1 MAIIAKETLAATM
14 STESGSQCTIQGDY
28 NSCPAGADFQYAG
41 EDQTL
46 QAFLKCPLDS
56 VAQSGF
62 ILASQ
67 KGLCE
72 CDAALLDGNGTVM
85 EDMECDCFACPDGS
99 RFGFAYSCTTP
110 IAGPCK
116 TFDCFGN
123 CNNPGFNPLN
133 LDRETFG
140 PTEAPVA
147 PASVA
152 ASTDIGSTATMGMAV
167 MLVAIFR
174 MMM

>member
-1 MAIIAKETLAATM
+1 M
-14 STESGSQCTIQGDY
+14 STESGSECNIEGDF
-28 NSCPAGADFQYAG
+28 NSCPAGADFTYAG
-41 EDQTL
+41 EAQTL
-46 QAFLKCPLDS
+46 EAFLKCPLDS
-56 VAQSGF
+56 VDQSGF
-62 ILASQ
+62 ISASQ
-67 KGLCE
+67 RGLCE
-72 CDAALLDGNGTVM
+72 CDAALVDGDGNVM

-147 PASVA
+147 PAGGSAAPCVGSATGLGMTVMVVA
-152 ASTDIGSTATMGMAV
+152 F
-167 MLVAIFR
+167 FR